1 MRGVFERT
9 LPKLLLDIFEQKG
22 GLEILA
28 IAQDLNFFF
37 WDDAVEVFIN
47 NTGLVVFISQV
58 FDI

>member
-28 IAQDLNFFF
+28 IAQDLNLFF

>member
-37 WDDAVEVFIN
+37 WDDAVEIFIN